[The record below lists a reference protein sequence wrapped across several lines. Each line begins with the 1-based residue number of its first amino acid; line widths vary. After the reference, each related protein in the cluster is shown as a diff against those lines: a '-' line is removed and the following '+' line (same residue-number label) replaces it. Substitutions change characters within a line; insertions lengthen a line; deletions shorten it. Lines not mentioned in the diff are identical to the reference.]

1 MQSLSAH
8 DIMDQTC
15 ILFDT
20 LRQMADGITATFGNN
35 CEVAIHDLS
44 NVTHS
49 LVYITGNVTNR
60 PLGSPVTDAVI
71 KEIVN
76 HGSAV
81 KDRHCF
87 KTITDD
93 GREIKSTTLFI
104 RNSQAEVIAAFCINF
119 DVTDYLT
126 AIQALE
132 MFAGIKQNKESKKIS
147 EKIAFSIDHTIETL
161 FEEAVKAI
169 GKRPAT
175 MSTEDKVNLVRI
187 LERKG
192 VFQIKGVINQI
203 ALQLGVTN
211 FTVYNYL
218 KKIRAPNGSTITDV
232 LK

>member
-1 MQSLSAH
+1 MNETQQ
-8 DIMDQTC
+8 I
-15 ILFDT
+15 FET
-20 LRQMADGITATFGNN
+20 LKQMADGITNTFGDN

-49 LVYITGNVTNR
+49 LIYITGNVTNR
-60 PLGSPVTDAVI
+60 QLGSPVTDAVI
-71 KEIVN
+71 KELVK

-81 KDRHCF
+81 KDKYAF

-104 RNSQAEVIAAFCINF
+104 RDSKSEVIAAFCINF
-119 DVTDYLT
+119 DVTDYLN
-126 AIQALE
+126 ALQALE
-132 MFAGIKQNKESKKIS
+132 LFAGIKKDKKTKRIS

-161 FEEAVKAI
+161 FEEAVVEI

-175 MSTEDKVNLVRI
+175 MSTDEKVNLVRI

-192 VFQIKGVINQI
+192 VFQIKGVINQV

-218 KKIRAPNGSTITDV
+218 KKIRATNGSGITDI